1 MTRRAPLAAVLAA
14 LALVAAGCTSSS
26 SGGGD
31 TSDDFKGA
39 QRDVAATIEDLQSAG
54 SKGDQDE
61 ICSRLLASAL
71 VDRLEARGGCRKVVD
86 AALDDVDTSD
96 LKVESVRV
104 AGTTATAAVTTDTG
118 DRTKASRF
126 ALVRQDGRWR
136 ISGLGDVAG

>member
-1 MTRRAPLAAVLAA
+1 MTHRAPLAAALAA
-14 LALVAAGCTSSS
+14 LALGVAGCTSSG
-26 SGGGD
+26 SGGAD
-31 TSDDFKGA
+31 TSDDFNGA
-39 QRDVAATIEDLQSAG
+39 QRDVASTVEDLQSAG
-54 SKGDQDE
+54 SKGAQGGV
-61 ICSRLLASAL
+61 CSGLVATSL
-71 VDRLEARGGCRKVVD
+71 VDRLEARGGCRKLLD

-104 AGTTATAAVTTDTG
+104 AGATATAAGTTDTG